1 MRLICVAAVFTL
13 LAAVPALASG
23 DSITRQGQCSGPA
36 YWRLRVS
43 RQSAATIRV
52 RFDIK
57 HAAAGD
63 SWQLFLS
70 DDGTRIFAGT
80 RVADSQGELHA
91 VKVTADR
98 PGIDRVKGSGV
109 NVTASGSC
117 NGSAPY

>member
-1 MRLICVAAVFTL
+1 
-13 LAAVPALASG
+13 
-23 DSITRQGQCSGPA
+23 
-36 YWRLRVS
+36 VS

-57 HAAAGD
+57 HATAGD

-91 VKVTADR
+91 VKVTTNR

-109 NVTASGSC
+109 NVTAAGSC
-117 NGSAPY
+117 NGSASF